1 MQKQLTEVIAQ
12 LVEQMT
18 SMAASIAHADGAR
31 MAHRHM
37 IARLLTDLPAPYI
50 ERTLRDLRQVVEE
63 SEGALGA
70 HRTSSYLQ
78 ELDAIEAQ
86 SLRSRGNQGLN

>member
-18 SMAASIAHADGAR
+18 SMAASLARADGAR
-31 MAHRHM
+31 MAHRHL
-37 IARLLTDLPAPYI
+37 IARLLADLPAPYV
-50 ERTLRDLRQVVEE
+50 ERSLRELRQSVDD

-70 HRTSSYLQ
+70 HRMSSYLQ
-78 ELDAIEAQ
+78 ELDSIDTQ
-86 SLRSRGNQGLN
+86 SSRARSSQGIN